1 VGTHVKTA
9 EEVDTLPADGVRGLV
24 TLKVDFVYELLGVRT
39 VVTRLAVHV
48 AQDLSTSDTDPV
60 DARVDSV
67 GDVGELEAR
76 GHVGDEPRLVREVD
90 ELERVLEAD
99 LEDDAL
105 GGVSVRGTVKGDLV
119 ETAECGELDAALG
132 DGDVVGEHRELGLAV
147 LTDDRRGEIVDER
160 RVEVVRR
167 GEDLLVVAQDVA
179 RHGAHVRDL
188 LGCGETVHGNLGLGG
203 AELEG
208 GRARRRGEVDD
219 LDKVVGEVARDGV
232 FDAATNKVLRRQQ
245 GTAGGNAVTH
255 GVGSGLSGVETDT
268 SELEDGRDACAG

>member
-99 LEDDAL
+99 LEDD
-105 GGVSVRGTVKGDLV
+105 
-119 ETAECGELDAALG
+119 ETAEGGELDASLG